1 MFQTPYIWS
10 HLAVSFDFD
19 KIIIHALA
27 KCTANHNLFIITN
40 LYLKSMGLLT
50 WLLYVIITFLNL
62 DIGDAESN
70 KIALVISFLFF
81 VYSNNI

>member
-1 MFQTPYIWS
+1 
-10 HLAVSFDFD
+10 
-19 KIIIHALA
+19 
-27 KCTANHNLFIITN
+27 
-40 LYLKSMGLLT
+40 MGLLT

-81 VYSNNI
+81 VYSNNV